1 MPCAFPRQN
10 VTGQIDSEALT
21 LLAPGTTAQERKRA
35 DEIEVA
41 DEKALR
47 DRREKWKKSGGARW
61 GMRKSSKPKK
71 ATADTGKDEAAL
83 MCVGDRV
90 TVGSKGQGTIRYV
103 GMIEN
108 LPLGFWIGIELD
120 EQEGKHDGEVKGTRI
135 FQCEPGHGLC
145 VRPKRVRGC
154 VRVSILKYCKDKM
167 LFESLPNNEIF

>member
-47 DRREKWKKSGGARW
+47 DRREKWKSQGGGW
-61 GMRKSSKPKK
+61 GMRKKPKPKK
-71 ATADTGKDEAAL
+71 ATKDTGKDEAAL
-83 MCVGDRV
+83 MSVGDRV
-90 TVGSKGQGTIRYV
+90 TVGAKGEGTIRYV
-103 GMIEN
+103 GTIEN

-120 EQEGKHDGEVKGTRI
+120 EREGKHDGEVKGTRI